1 MSARDEILATIRRS
15 LGVNGTEAPRRA
27 VVEQRLANA
36 PAGVVPARGQLDA
49 AGRLALFRDEA
60 ERVQATVA
68 VVASAAEAP
77 AEITRYLRDLN
88 LPATLRMGDDPR
100 LRAMDWSQ
108 TAIAISHGASEGD
121 DLNAVSH
128 AFGAIAET
136 GTLAL
141 TSGPDNPTTLNFLA
155 DNHIVIL
162 DQKDI
167 AADMES
173 VLARLRAAYGK
184 ALMPRVVNFITGPSR
199 SGDIEQKLLLGAHG
213 PRRLHVVVV
222 ASDNYPILF
231 MTASI

>member
-27 VVEQRLANA
+27 VVEQRLSNA

-77 AEITRYLRDLN
+77 AEIARYLRDLN

-108 TAIAISHGASEGD
+108 TAIAISHGATEGD

-136 GTLAL
+136 GSLAL

-222 ASDNYPILF
+222 ASVAD
-231 MTASI
+231 

>member
-1 MSARDEILATIRRS
+1 
-15 LGVNGTEAPRRA
+15 
-27 VVEQRLANA
+27 
-36 PAGVVPARGQLDA
+36 
-49 AGRLALFRDEA
+49 
-60 ERVQATVA
+60 
-68 VVASAAEAP
+68 VASAAEAP

-108 TAIAISHGASEGD
+108 TAIAISHGATEGD

-222 ASDNYPILF
+222 ASGAD
-231 MTASI
+231 